1 MALVLGLGTVTK
13 QDFEVITS
21 NPSVPDSV
29 SLAAIQAPTTCCFML
44 PALAE
49 SSFTSTLKND
59 FHSPFFYWSNAFT
72 TADMQLQEFKNGEW
86 SDLVALVDNTY
97 GRFFTYG
104 TYGTI
109 EPINGYQLQWS
120 LVLSIH
126 GEGTYRVKSTGTKII
141 GGTLD
146 KFSLDFCLKEYT
158 DARAENS
165 VVVDWTLNGSVG
177 DEENDELR
185 KDYAN
190 LGWINQLRIPNAMFS
205 QVESEFSTETTKYQ
219 NGAMTQT
226 SDNQVEGY
234 LLAVA
239 SMPNTVIRFL
249 RVNAFQAFDLRF
261 TDYNSLNPTPMTN
274 KKVTEPSGFEQTLV
288 AGVDKM
294 KWSINFKPKFQ
305 NFTHKRC

>member
-1 MALVLGLGTVTK
+1 MALVLGLGTTIKEV
-13 QDFEVITS
+13 FEVID
-21 NPSVPDSV
+21 N
-29 SLAAIQAPTTCCFML
+29 APLGPVFAPLLETVNLEKCCFML

-49 SSFTSTLKND
+49 SSFTNALKND

-72 TADMQLQEFKNGEW
+72 TADMQLQEFTNGEW

-109 EPINGYQLQWS
+109 EPLNGYQLQWS

-126 GEGTYRVKSTGTKII
+126 GEGTYRVKSTGAKIL
-141 GGTLD
+141 GGTLE
-146 KFSLDFCLKEYT
+146 KYSLDFCLKEYT

-165 VVVDWTLNGSVG
+165 VVIDWTLTGSVG

-190 LGWINQLRIPNAMFS
+190 LGWINQLRLPNAMFS
-205 QVESEFSTETTKYQ
+205 QTESEFSTETTKYQ
-219 NGAMTQT
+219 NGSMTQT

-234 LLAVA
+234 LLQVA

-249 RVNAFQAFDLRF
+249 RINAFQAFDLRF
-261 TDYNSLNPTPMTN
+261 TDYNSKNPTPMTN